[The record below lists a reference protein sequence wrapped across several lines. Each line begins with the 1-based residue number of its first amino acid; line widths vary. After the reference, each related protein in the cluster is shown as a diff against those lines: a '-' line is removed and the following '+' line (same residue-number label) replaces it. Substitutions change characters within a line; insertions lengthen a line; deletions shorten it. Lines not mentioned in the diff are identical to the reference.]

1 MTCTAQPPAWAR
13 TAKPMRSGRRAR
25 RARGFTYVALLIAVA
40 TVGAGAAASAELWSQ
55 TERREKERELLFV
68 GGQFREAVRRYYEAT
83 PGASKSYPQHLDD
96 LLVDR
101 RFPQPRRH
109 LRRMY
114 RDPTTG
120 KAEWAVV
127 ESPQGGIMGV
137 HSLSDAPALKT
148 GGFTG
153 DDALLVGATRYSE
166 WRFTYNA
173 SLPTSP
179 NGPQLRR

>member
-1 MTCTAQPPAWAR
+1 MAS
-13 TAKPMRSGRRAR
+13 PMRSGRRVR
-25 RARGFTYVALLIAVA
+25 RPQGFTYVALLIAVA
-40 TVGAGAAASAELWSQ
+40 TVGGGAAATAELWSQ
-55 TERREKERELLFV
+55 SERREKERELLFA
-68 GGQFREAVRRYYEAT
+68 GAQFREAVRRYYEAS
-83 PGASKSYPQHLDD
+83 PGVAKGYPQHLDD
-96 LLVDR
+96 LLADK

-114 RDPTTG
+114 RDPITG

-137 HSLSDAPALKT
+137 RSLSDGAPLKT
-148 GGFTG
+148 GGFAG

-179 NGPQLRR
+179 NGPHLLR

>member
-1 MTCTAQPPAWAR
+1 
-13 TAKPMRSGRRAR
+13 MRSGRRAR
-25 RARGFTYVALLIAVA
+25 RPQGFTYVALLIAVA
-40 TVGAGAAASAELWSQ
+40 TVGGGAAATAELWSQ
-55 TERREKERELLFV
+55 SERREKERELLFV
-68 GGQFREAVRRYYEAT
+68 GAQFREAVRRYYEAS
-83 PGASKSYPQHLDD
+83 PGVAKSYPQHLDD
-96 LLVDR
+96 LLADK
-101 RFPQPRRH
+101 RFPEPRRH

-137 HSLSDAPALKT
+137 HSVSEAAPLKR
-148 GGFTG
+148 GDFSG
-153 DDALLVGATRYSE
+153 DDAALVGATRYSE

-179 NGPQLRR
+179 NGPHLLR